1 MASNLP
7 IKNHF
12 NKILACCFLLP
23 FLIFIAILAFEK
35 VYPFGSNSLLYSDL
49 SDQFIGFLSELAR
62 IYKGEGNLFY
72 TFHAAGGINFFPT
85 FAHYCSSPLY
95 LILIFFPEERII
107 DAVTVIILLE
117 ISLSGLTFGYYLGK
131 CFNCLNKPIIVPFAV
146 CYALSGYSIAFYF
159 LFSFQN
165 VIILLPLVCWQIEK
179 IISRDRWGG
188 CVILYFFLIV
198 SNYYCGYMASLFSC
212 FYFLIRII
220 NNDLSISRKEK
231 IRKTRLF
238 LISIILAIGL
248 SAFLWL
254 PLFRALKENSDLIGQ
269 PFPIHRFNFSVL
281 ELFPKLFIGIGDGV
295 KANLPYIYCGIL
307 PLISGCL
314 FFLNKQIPKKTK
326 ILSGALYIILILSF
340 ADQILNFI
348 WQGFDYPNW
357 FHYRF
362 SFVFSF
368 LLLTCSFEFLLKM
381 HISNLKIVLCG
392 VFLILGLLYF
402 RQIYPDRIKLYQ
414 IFINLFF
421 IVVYSLFLLVL
432 NRQKQFKYI
441 PYLLWIFCSIECFL
455 NGVLLYKE
463 NSVVLTDRNS
473 YLDYHRKY
481 ADLIDRYSSKIPG
494 EFYRIEKTDRRSM
507 SNDSIELG
515 YNGLSLYTSILNKRF
530 QSLTQSLG
538 ITSINYWIRYEGSTI
553 FTDSLFGIKYLFSDY
568 AVNSDYDEIESFV
581 WSNPYAFP
589 IFFYS
594 DSALNSV
601 GSSAYEN
608 PVLFQEA
615 ILEGITG
622 ETDRFYESVPVQ
634 DISLNNLIYSDS
646 GKDQVQ
652 ILNPAQ
658 SSSITLRFK
667 TLSKSPYYLLIP
679 QVIGGYELL
688 INGTPVNID
697 PYMSNGIQYV
707 LNLYPNLNERESFI
721 IQIKFHQQD
730 WKEFHLPS
738 VYEFDINRFS
748 ILAKMIQEDAPQV
761 IQTGFNSFKIFLN
774 QEASNRIL
782 ISSIPFESGWQ
793 IFLDGKR
800 IKYEDV
806 LTGLLCIKDIPESA
820 HEIQLKFIPPG
831 FRTGL
836 AISVLCTILILIFRI
851 VRNKKNKTE

>member
-1 MASNLP
+1 MVSNLP

-35 VYPFGSNSLLYSDL
+35 VYPFGNNSLLYSDL

-85 FAHYCSSPLY
+85 FVHYCSSPLY
-95 LILIFFPEERII
+95 LLLIFFPEERMI

-131 CFNCLNKPIIVPFAV
+131 RFNCLNKPIIVPFAV

-165 VIILLPLVCWQIEK
+165 AIILLPLVCWQIEK
-179 IISRDRWGG
+179 IISRDQWCG
-188 CVILYFFLIV
+188 CVILYFLLIV

-220 NNDLSISRKEK
+220 STDLSISRKEK
-231 IRKTRLF
+231 IRKTGLF
-238 LISIILAIGL
+238 LISIILATGL

-254 PLFRALKENSDLIGQ
+254 PLFRALKENADLIGQ
-269 PFPIHRFNFSVL
+269 PFPIHHFNFSVF

-314 FFLNKQIPKKTK
+314 FFFSKQIPKKTK
-326 ILSGALYIILILSF
+326 IFSGALSIILILSF
-340 ADQILNFI
+340 TDQILNFI
-348 WQGFDYPNW
+348 WHGFDYPNW

-381 HISNLKIVLCG
+381 HINNLEIILCG
-392 VFLILGLLYF
+392 VFLIFGLLSF
-402 RQIYPDRIKLYQ
+402 HQIYPDRIKLYQ

-421 IVVYSLFLLVL
+421 IVVYSLFLLIV
-432 NRQKQFKYI
+432 NRGKRNRYI
-441 PYLLWIFCSIECFL
+441 PYFLWIFCSIECFL
-455 NGVLLYKE
+455 NGILLYKE
-463 NSVVLTDRNS
+463 NSVVLADRNS

-494 EFYRIEKTDRRSM
+494 DFYRIEKTDRRSM

-515 YNGLSLYTSILNKRF
+515 YNGLSLYTSILNKKF
-530 QSLTQSLG
+530 QALTQSLG

-553 FTDSLFGIKYLFSDY
+553 FTDSLFGIKVLFSDY
-568 AVNSDYDEIESFV
+568 ALNRDYDEIESFV

-589 IFFYS
+589 MFFYS

-608 PVLFQEA
+608 PVVFQEA

-622 ETDRFYESVPVQ
+622 ETSRFYESVPIQ
-634 DISLNNLIYSDS
+634 DISLDNLVYSDS
-646 GKDQVQ
+646 EKDQVRV
-652 ILNPAQ
+652 LNPAQ
-658 SSSITLRFK
+658 PSSITIRFK
-667 TLSKSPYYLLIP
+667 TSRISPYYLFIP

-688 INGTPVNID
+688 INGTSVDID
-697 PYMSNGIQYV
+697 PYMSNGIQYI
-707 LNLYPNLNERESFI
+707 LNLYPYLKERESSV
-721 IQIKFHQQD
+721 IQINFHRQD
-730 WKEFHLPS
+730 WQEFHLPS
-738 VYEFDINRFS
+738 IYEFDIDRFS
-748 ILAKMIQEDAPQV
+748 ILAKKIQEDAPQV
-761 IQTGFNSFKIFLN
+761 IQTGFNSFKILLN
-774 QEASNRIL
+774 QEASNLIL
-782 ISSIPFESGWQ
+782 VSSIPFESGWQ
-793 IFLDGKR
+793 VFLDGKR
-800 IKYEDV
+800 IKYDDI
-806 LTGLLCIKDIPESA
+806 LSGLLCIKNIPEFA
-820 HEIQLKFIPPG
+820 QEIQLKFIPPG
-831 FRTGL
+831 FRIGL
-836 AISVLCTILILIFRI
+836 VISILSIISVLMFGI
-851 VRNKKNKTE
+851 NQYKK